1 MNFKQWLESQQ
12 LLFPFKT
19 EDDPPNLDKIKR
31 YKSLD
36 NYVAAMSK
44 GGRKTEVS
52 AKEVVSIS
60 PGSARAKWFGGGF
73 EVEEIVPN
81 AVIIPEHIFPNG
93 QKRPRWNI
101 AIACFRSK
109 NIINPQS
116 KEVNH
121 KQFRIL
127 AFFQGRKNTFTKEE
141 AMDPYA
147 NVIGGIVGFGDQI
160 THVWVDDE
168 YRGNLNHVN
177 VPNLYKELLRFA
189 KERGIVGMAPE
200 DATCPE
206 CGETVRVYNEPAK
219 CPKCGT
225 LAQPLTSKSFRAAQA
240 KYDWKRAMELIGK
253 K

>member
-52 AKEVVSIS
+52 AKEVV
-60 PGSARAKWFGGGF
+60 
-73 EVEEIVPN
+73 
-81 AVIIPEHIFPNG
+81 
-93 QKRPRWNI
+93 KRPRWNI

-116 KEVNH
+116 KEGNH

-168 YRGNLNHVN
+168 YRGNLSHANI
-177 VPNLYKELLRFA
+177 PNLYKELLRFA
-189 KERGIVGMAPE
+189 RERGIVGMAPE
-200 DATCPE
+200 DATCPK
-206 CGETVRVYNEPAK
+206 CGETVRVNNEPAK